1 MDFERLQLVPLWII
15 AFLISG
21 AFHEFAH
28 AWSAYKLG
36 DETAAREGRMTL
48 NPLPHI
54 DPVGLIFLVLIAIS
68 GIGIGWMKPVPVN
81 PYNLRN
87 PRRDMMLISLAGPAA
102 NLILAAFFIVVIK
115 VAPGLFVEGNP
126 ISKLLW
132 VYLILNVV
140 LAVFNLLPLYPLDG
154 SKIVEGLLPEEL
166 VDTWA
171 QTYRFGFIILIVLF
185 FTGILW
191 RILDF
196 VVGLVLLL
204 IAL

>member
-132 VYLILNVV
+132 VFLILNVV